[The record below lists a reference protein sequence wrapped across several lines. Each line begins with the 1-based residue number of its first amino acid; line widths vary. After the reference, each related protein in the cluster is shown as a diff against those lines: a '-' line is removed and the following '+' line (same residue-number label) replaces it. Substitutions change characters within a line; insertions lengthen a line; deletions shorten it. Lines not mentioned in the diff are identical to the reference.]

1 MPQVLLK
8 VLGAQSGHVRAR
20 RDVRALRRSC
30 LESLQKLCVCS
41 MSATVPPSQL
51 LAGRV
56 MLSVATALLLS
67 AAASVMGAAPPPPPN
82 CASPCSLSH
91 APPVPDKPVGLAAG
105 EVAPM
110 PPAVSCTALAVLRRP
125 HWLTRLRAGAA
136 AVRAGAR
143 AGGVRGGG
151 RGGQAAGERSVPPE
165 LRAVLRSRAR
175 ACRSQP
181 ISLSAMMDGAS
192 ASFEDFNPDFMV
204 RCLFTGP
211 VHHRWQMHGQRC
223 LFTGRLCRHAAPAAC
238 AVLSL
243 SLTGGGRALVRQ
255 VFHGRRA
262 SQAK

>member
-8 VLGAQSGHVRAR
+8 ALGAQSRHVRAR
-20 RDVRALRRSC
+20 RHVRALRRSC

-67 AAASVMGAAPPPPPN
+67 AAASVMGAAPAPPPR
-82 CASPCSLSH
+82 CASPRSLSH

-143 AGGVRGGG
+143 AGCVWGGG

-175 ACRSQP
+175 GMSVAADQP
-181 ISLSAMMDGAS
+181 LRDDGRRQRQLRGLQPGFYGALPIYGS
-192 ASFEDFNPDFMV
+192 RPSSMADAWPALPIYGSSV
-204 RCLFTGP
+204 STRCSGCL
-211 VHHRWQMHGQRC
+211 RC
-223 LFTGRLCRHAAPAAC
+223 P
-238 AVLSL
+238 LSL
-243 SLTGGGRALVRQ
+243 ADRRGARAGAPG
-255 VFHGRRA
+255 FPRA
-262 SQAK
+262 PG